1 MRPPAKGRTP
11 SNPFDKPDPHR
22 GGSTQSHPGAGTST
36 HHPTGETETM
46 IHLFVIA
53 AIGLALSFIDGA
65 DRDALICAAVL
76 VPLFVAVAVLA

>member
-1 MRPPAKGRTP
+1 
-11 SNPFDKPDPHR
+11 
-22 GGSTQSHPGAGTST
+22 
-36 HHPTGETETM
+36 M